1 MYLIHKVT
9 IFRILDNVTG
19 HRTKLPDVVL
29 TTLLDTELGNA
40 VTNVTILGA
49 DDVTLLAWNSYH
61 IYLWNMLNQL
71 CLPLVMHHLIF
82 DFIRI
87 LFIQHWRICITHR

>member
-49 DDVTLLAWNSYH
+49 DDVTLLA
-61 IYLWNMLNQL
+61 
-71 CLPLVMHHLIF
+71 
-82 DFIRI
+82 
-87 LFIQHWRICITHR
+87 